1 MVSRVFKVPER
12 ARPKVST
19 FNSLCYSFETEE
31 AIARWGKT
39 MMQRTPTATLLRR
52 FLTADPSPS
61 SPVSSS
67 SYGSVYGAPA
77 VVRRT
82 MIGTFGLQ
90 GMIIL
95 YGTTVRYGKAGYVES
110 GDTANPNATDI
121 NGNVYGEGFAQREGA
136 HAAGPFRACEP
147 VHVCDDL
154 SLQLTT
160 TTHSTRIS
168 TS

>member
-1 MVSRVFKVPER
+1 MGENDDAAHANSDTSPEISYR
-12 ARPKVST
+12 RSFAIVTGLFQLVRL
-19 FNSLCYSFETEE
+19 SLW
-31 AIARWGKT
+31 RH
-39 MMQRTPTATLLRR
+39 LRSCDER
-52 FLTADPSPS
+52 
-61 SPVSSS
+61 
-67 SYGSVYGAPA
+67 
-77 VVRRT
+77 

-110 GDTANPNATDI
+110 GDTTNPNATDI

-147 VHVCDDL
+147 MHVCDDL
-154 SLQLTT
+154 PLQLTT